1 MAGNDNLASVGD
13 QVWYDENGN
22 GIQDDSE
29 RGLAGI
35 SVTLTGGGE
44 DGVIGTDDDTTAT
57 ITTDVN
63 GNYQFDNL
71 NPGEEYQL
79 TFSDLP
85 DDTTFSQSNI
95 GGDDTQDSDVNKDT
109 GSTDIFTLNPGENN
123 IDMDA
128 GVVKEACLGDTV
140 WFDTNEDGTQ
150 DFGEGGVEGVSVTL
164 TGGGADGVI
173 GTGDDTTETITTD
186 ADGHYAFY
194 GLNPGEEYQVTFSN
208 LPDGYTFT
216 PANVSTGDSLA
227 EALDSDANQVTG
239 KTDIIVL
246 GPEEYKD
253 DVDAGLV
260 ETASVGDRVW
270 YDENGNGIQDDS
282 ERGLAGISV
291 TLTGGGEDGVIGT
304 DDDTTATIT
313 TDVNGNYQFDNLNP
327 GEEYQ
332 LTFSDLPDDTTFSQS
347 NIGGDDTQ
355 DSDVNKDTGSTDIFT
370 LNPGENNI
378 DMDAGVVKE
387 ACLGDTVWFDT
398 NEDGTQD
405 FGEGGVEGVSVTLT
419 GGGADGVIGTGD
431 DTTETITTDADG
443 HYAFYGLNPGEEY
456 QVTFSNLPDGY
467 EFTQANVST
476 GDSLAEDLD
485 SDADP
490 TTGKTDIVILGPEE
504 YNDKI
509 DAGIIRQKPKASL
522 GDRVWY
528 DDNENGIQD
537 DGEQGVDGVDVIL
550 TGGGADGVIGTDD
563 DTTATTTTD
572 VNGNYQFNNLNAG
585 EEYKVTFSNLPNGY
599 EFTEANAKEI
609 TEEVVFESSFESAP
623 SSGDFAAAPLE
634 GWKSTDG
641 YLEIKRSGS
650 ADGNNHIELNDDA
663 IDYYQDA
670 RQIHRDIAT
679 EVGKQY
685 TLTFQ
690 YSPRAGFSADVNAM
704 EVRLDGST
712 LLAVAESGSGNSGNE
727 WKSYTVSFEGDG
739 STKTLEFLSTGTAV
753 NYGRGAHLDDI
764 KLVASSGVNDD
775 TVDSDADPTTGMTQV
790 VTLAP
795 GEHNPT
801 LDAGIVKKKASLG
814 DRVWYDNNR
823 NGIQDAGEGGVANVE
838 VQLRNGSNQL
848 LTSVWTDANGNYNF
862 NNLTPGQYRVD
873 INENTLPDGY
883 RLTAPNQGG
892 NDALD
897 SDADP
902 NTGLMP
908 VTTLSPG
915 ENDTSFDAGI
925 YKPLCAKV
933 VGTTGIH
940 EGNRGYYKVQLDGVS
955 HKDRYFTL
963 KVNNGSAKMTTDYR
977 AGRQDIM
984 WGGYYDTRQRGR
996 VIKKTYGYIAQGRA
1010 GYTGDDRRAIGPG
1023 DASWDYTVY
1032 NQHGHK
1038 DSNGYVRVKVAAGH
1052 TMSEKISVQTWKEK
1066 VTVDRD
1072 NPNRR
1077 GYYEGTENFSVRL
1090 VSGDADKFCGNHL
1103 NVNVYDRT
1111 HYNFFSPISL
1121 DLNGDGVQTTAMGA
1135 TEGTFDLLGTG
1146 EAIESGWLSG
1156 EDAFLAVD
1164 NNSNGTIDDISELF
1178 GGNVGEG
1185 FAKLATF
1192 DLNNDGTIDAD
1203 EILEGGIVLWQ
1214 DGNENHQTDAGEL
1227 LSLASQG
1234 IASLDTAFEETPVY
1248 QHGNVLIEH
1257 GSATKADGSKIS
1269 MVDAYFEIPDASAS
1283 LLHDETQT
1291 TTALV

>member
-63 GNYQFDNL
+63 GNYKFDNL

-679 EVGKQY
+679 EAGKQY

-764 KLVASSGVNDD
+764 KLVASSSINDD
-775 TVDSDADPTTGMTQV
+775 TIDSDADPTTGMTQV

-795 GEHNPT
+795 GENNTT

-814 DRVWYDNNR
+814 DRVWYDR
-823 NGIQDAGEGGVANVE
+823 DRDGIQDAGEGGVRGVNVT
-838 VQLRNGSNQL
+838 
-848 LTSVWTDANGNYNF
+848 LTGGGADGVIGTADDTTATTTTNANGNYKF
-862 NNLTPGQYRVD
+862 ENLNSGEQYKVTFS
-873 INENTLPDGY
+873 NLPSRY
-883 RLTAPNQGG
+883 EFTQANAGG

-897 SDADP
+897 SDA
-902 NTGLMP
+902 NSNGMTQI
-908 VTTLSPG
+908 VTLAPG
-915 ENDTSFDAGI
+915 ENNTTLDAGI
-925 YKPLCAKV
+925 SRKRLGAIGDRVWNDYDRDGYQDYNESGLRDVRLKLYKWNGSRSV
-933 VGTTGIH
+933 YQSSTYSNSN
-940 EGNRGYYKVQLDGVS
+940 GNYLFDNLDAGYYYIQADKNTLPGGYTFTRKDTYSNSYDSRDSDVNRYGRTDWIQLSEGERDMTWDVGAYYCPVAIDLDGDGI
-955 HKDRYFTL
+955 KTL
-963 KVNNGSAKMTTDYR
+963 GVDAGVNFDMNND
-977 AGRQDIM
+977 
-984 WGGYYDTRQRGR
+984 GGL
-996 VIKKTYGYIAQGRA
+996 
-1010 GYTGDDRRAIGPG
+1010 
-1023 DASWDYTVY
+1023 
-1032 NQHGHK
+1032 
-1038 DSNGYVRVKVAAGH
+1038 DS
-1052 TMSEKISVQTWKEK
+1052 T
-1066 VTVDRD
+1066 
-1072 NPNRR
+1072 
-1077 GYYEGTENFSVRL
+1077 
-1090 VSGDADKFCGNHL
+1090 
-1103 NVNVYDRT
+1103 
-1111 HYNFFSPISL
+1111 
-1121 DLNGDGVQTTAMGA
+1121 
-1135 TEGTFDLLGTG
+1135 
-1146 EAIESGWLSG
+1146 GWLSG
-1156 EDAFLAVD
+1156 SDAFIVNDSNGNGLVD
-1164 NNSNGTIDDISELF
+1164 NRSEMF
-1178 GGNVGEG
+1178 GGDNTGDG
-1185 FAKLATF
+1185 FRKLAEF
-1192 DLNNDGTIDAD
+1192 DSNSDGVINTSDARFD
-1203 EILEGGIVLWQ
+1203 ELLVWRDANENGITDTGELGSLEDFGITSLDVRFETRLEGAETYDNGNRLLDWSSAEMT
-1214 DGNENHQTDAGEL
+1214 DGATVDLVDVYFA
-1227 LSLASQG
+1227 QG
-1234 IASLDTAFEETPVY
+1234 STGDTSGANLMDPFP
-1248 QHGNVLIEH
+1248 
-1257 GSATKADGSKIS
+1257 
-1269 MVDAYFEIPDASAS
+1269 IPDFVGNAFN
-1283 LLHDETQT
+1283 DETKT